1 MFQVLKSYG
10 VLTMKQIF
18 TLTGNNL
25 MDFVKIVNLQRKKS
39 FFRIQNR
46 YFQLSDGSL
55 LIVNVRNEDFG
66 SFW

>member
-10 VLTMKQIF
+10 VLTTKQIF

-25 MDFVKIVNLQRKKS
+25 MDFAKIVNLQREKS
-39 FFRIQNR
+39 FFRVQNR